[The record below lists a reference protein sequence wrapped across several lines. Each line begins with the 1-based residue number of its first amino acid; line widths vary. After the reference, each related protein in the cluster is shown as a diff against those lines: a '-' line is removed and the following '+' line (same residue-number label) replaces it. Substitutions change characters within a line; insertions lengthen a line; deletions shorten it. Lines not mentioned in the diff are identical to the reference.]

1 MSAKRAY
8 RGTWKARHR
17 HNDRT
22 RVAIRYRA
30 YPTDGQRQRI
40 AYICGACRF
49 VQNLAKEQRVSCK
62 ALQPPSTF
70 LQLAVGRLE
79 GAEERARPD
88 PLARRGADAD
98 PPTGA

>member
-8 RGTWKARHR
+8 RGSWKARHR
-17 HNDRT
+17 NNDRT

-30 YPTDGQRQRI
+30 YPTDDQRQRI
-40 AYICGACRF
+40 AYIGGACRF
-49 VQNLAKEQRVSCK
+49 VQNLAEATRSCQ

-79 GAEERARPD
+79 GAEERPGPD